1 MLTITRQSIGS
12 PYHEHMENIMPNI
25 LETLTFS
32 DASKRTEVTDVKN
45 NLRRKMVAAL
55 DNQANLATAELKGET
70 YTVEIEKWI
79 ETDRETGAKERV
91 RVQKAIRPMWYRN
104 GADAILLELRFANKP
119 VTINGKPSIVVG
131 TMEKLV
137 PTIQTIRKAVLA
149 GELDAALKAAADS
162 RKRAFKKAASPKPT
176 K

>member
-1 MLTITRQSIGS
+1 
-12 PYHEHMENIMPNI
+12 MPNI

-32 DASKRTEVTDVKN
+32 DASKRTEVTDIKS

-55 DNQANLATAELKGET
+55 DHQANLASAELKGET
-70 YTVEIEKWI
+70 YTVEIEKWV
-79 ETDRETGAKERV
+79 ETDKETRAKARV
-91 RVQKAIRPMWYRN
+91 RVQKIIRPMWYRN

-131 TMEKLV
+131 TIEKLV

-149 GELDAALKAAADS
+149 GELDTALKAAADS
-162 RKRAFKKAASPKPT
+162 RKRAFKKAAPTKPT